1 MKFQLNKKN
10 IKFILIFGIFIGI
23 GVIAGLSVNIY
34 KNYGSNSSGAIIQD
48 GVISGY
54 TASEI
59 EEIMQRK
66 ADESTFS
73 FEINSRPFFENGKS
87 EGNIRIYNPPFN
99 NYLIDVE
106 IKLDSNN
113 KTIFKS
119 GKLKPNQYIEKAKL
133 SRNLK
138 KGEYEATA
146 TISAY
151 DPESEQ
157 LLGVSVAKLIIAIE
171 N

>member
-1 MKFQLNKKN
+1 MKFQFNKKN
-10 IKFILIFGIFIGI
+10 IKFILIFGVFIGI

-73 FEINSRPFFENGKS
+73 FEINSRPFFENAKS

>member
-1 MKFQLNKKN
+1 MKFQFNKKN
-10 IKFILIFGIFIGI
+10 IKFILIFGVFIGI

-34 KNYGSNSSGAIIQD
+34 KNYGSNLSGAIIQD

-99 NYLIDVE
+99 N
-106 IKLDSNN
+106 

-151 DPESEQ
+151 DPENEQ

>member
-1 MKFQLNKKN
+1 M
-10 IKFILIFGIFIGI
+10 
-23 GVIAGLSVNIY
+23 
-34 KNYGSNSSGAIIQD
+34 
-48 GVISGY
+48 
-54 TASEI
+54 
-59 EEIMQRK
+59 
-66 ADESTFS
+66 
-73 FEINSRPFFENGKS
+73 
-87 EGNIRIYNPPFN
+87 
-99 NYLIDVE
+99 E

-119 GKLKPNQYIEKAKL
+119 DKLKPNQYIEKAKL

-151 DPESEQ
+151 DTESEE

>member
-1 MKFQLNKKN
+1 MKFNFSKKN
-10 IKFILIFGIFIGI
+10 IKFILIFLLLIGL
-23 GVIAGLSVNIY
+23 GVVVGLGLNAY
-34 KNYGSNSSGAIIQD
+34 KNYYSNSSGAIIQD

-73 FEINSRPFFENGKS
+73 FEINSRPFFENAKS

-151 DPESEQ
+151 DPENEQ

>member
-1 MKFQLNKKN
+1 MKFNFSKKN
-10 IKFILIFGIFIGI
+10 IKFILIFGVFIGI

-34 KNYGSNSSGAIIQD
+34 KNYGSNSTGAIIQD

-106 IKLDSNN
+106 IKLDSN
-113 KTIFKS
+113 
-119 GKLKPNQYIEKAKL
+119 
-133 SRNLK
+133 LK